1 MTSGI
6 MVAFLFGSFVF
17 LALLG
22 VPIAVCLCVS
32 GFLTASL
39 VGITPL
45 AIIQNIYS
53 MLNSYTLLAVP
64 LFLIVGN
71 VMEYGGITERLVRF
85 ARVLVGH
92 FRGGLAQVNI
102 LANMIMAGISGS
114 ATADATAL
122 GSVMLPAMK
131 KEGYPPDLSAAINAA
146 ASTIGPVIP
155 PSIMM
160 VVYGA
165 YSGVSIGAMFAGG
178 FLPGV
183 LIGLSLMVYVNI
195 WARRTNFHKSDRRA
209 TLREIGSATVHA
221 IPALMAPVIIVGGI
235 LLGIVT
241 TTEAGMIC
249 AVYCI
254 LVSVVL
260 FRSIRFKDVIDIIEN
275 TLVGMCKPLLCV
287 AGAGAFGYM
296 MAYLNVPKMFLAL
309 LGGAADSKVFVTLFI
324 VVLYLILG
332 TFMDATPAIVIFMSI
347 IQTLAG
353 NVGLNPLHVG
363 VLICITMCFGFITP
377 PYGLTLLISAGI
389 GNVPTT
395 AVIKRLKWIFVLYI
409 GLILLLAFVP
419 EIILFVPRM
428 LGMSVG

>member
-1 MTSGI
+1 MASGSMI
-6 MVAFLFGSFVF
+6 IFLFGSFVF
-17 LALLG
+17 LALIG
-22 VPIAVCLCVS
+22 VPIAVCLCIS

-39 VGITPL
+39 MGITPI
-45 AIIQNIYS
+45 AIVQNIFS

-85 ARVLVGH
+85 SRVLVGH
-92 FRGGLAQVNI
+92 LRGGLAQVNI
-102 LANMIMAGISGS
+102 LTNMLMAGISGS

-131 KEGYPPDLSAAINAA
+131 KEGYPADLSCAINAA

-178 FLPGV
+178 FLPGI
-183 LIGLSLMVYVNI
+183 LIGVSLMVYVYV
-195 WARRTNFHKSDRRA
+195 WARRTNFSTADRRA
-209 TLREIGSATVHA
+209 TLKEVLSATKHA
-221 IPALMAPVIIVGGI
+221 FAALLAPVIIIVGIIGG
-235 LLGIVT
+235 LVT
-241 TTEAGMIC
+241 TTEAGMLC

-254 LVSVVL
+254 LVSIFL
-260 FRSIRFKDVIDIIEN
+260 FRSISIKDIKDIIEN
-275 TLVGMCKPLLCV
+275 TLLGMSKPLLCV

-296 MAYLNVPKMFLAL
+296 MAYLNVPKMFLTL
-309 LGGAADSKVFVTLFI
+309 LGDAADSKIFVTLFI

-332 TFMDATPAIVIFMSI
+332 TFMDATPAIVIFMTI
-347 IQTLAG
+347 IQSLAQ

-363 VLICITMCFGFITP
+363 VLICVTLCFGFITP

-389 GNVPTT
+389 GGVPTV
-395 AVIKRLKWIFVLYI
+395 AVIKRLKWIFVIMI
-409 GLILLLAFVP
+409 GLILVIAFVP
-419 EIILFVPRM
+419 GIILFIPRL
-428 LGMSVG
+428 LGMSV

>member
-1 MTSGI
+1 MASGSMI
-6 MVAFLFGSFVF
+6 IFLFGSFVF
-17 LALLG
+17 LALIG
-22 VPIAVCLCVS
+22 VPIAVCLCIS

-39 VGITPL
+39 MGITPI
-45 AIIQNIYS
+45 AIVQNIFS

-71 VMEYGGITERLVRF
+71 VMEYGGITDRLVRF
-85 ARVLVGH
+85 SRVLVGH
-92 FRGGLAQVNI
+92 LRGGLAHVNI
-102 LANMIMAGISGS
+102 LANMLMAGISGS

-131 KEGYPPDLSAAINAA
+131 KEGYPADLSCAINAA

-178 FLPGV
+178 FLPGI
-183 LIGLSLMVYVNI
+183 LIGVSLMVYVYV
-195 WARRTNFHKSDRRA
+195 WARRTNFSTADRRA
-209 TLREIGSATVHA
+209 TLKEVLSATKYA
-221 IPALMAPVIIVGGI
+221 FAALLAPVVIIVGIISG
-235 LLGIVT
+235 LVT
-241 TTEAGMIC
+241 TTEAGMLC

-254 LVSVVL
+254 LVSIFL
-260 FRSIRFKDVIDIIEN
+260 FRSISIKDIKDIIEN
-275 TLVGMCKPLLCV
+275 SLLGMSKPLLCV

-296 MAYLNVPKMFLAL
+296 MAYLNVPKMFLTL
-309 LGGAADSKVFVTLFI
+309 LGDAADSKIFVTLFI

-332 TFMDATPAIVIFMSI
+332 TFMDATPAIVIFMTI
-347 IQTLAG
+347 IQSLAQ

-363 VLICITMCFGFITP
+363 VLICVTLCFGFITP

-389 GNVPTT
+389 GGVPTV
-395 AVIKRLKWIFVLYI
+395 AVIKRLKWIFVLMI
-409 GLILLLAFVP
+409 GLILVIAFVP
-419 EIILFVPRM
+419 GIILFIPRL
-428 LGMSVG
+428 LGMSV

>member
-1 MTSGI
+1 MASGSMI
-6 MVAFLFGSFVF
+6 IFLFGSFVF
-17 LALLG
+17 LALIG
-22 VPIAVCLCVS
+22 VPIAVCLCIS

-39 VGITPL
+39 MGITPI
-45 AIIQNIYS
+45 AIVQNIFS

-71 VMEYGGITERLVRF
+71 VMEYGGITDRLVRF
-85 ARVLVGH
+85 SRVLVGH
-92 FRGGLAQVNI
+92 LRGGLAQVNI
-102 LANMIMAGISGS
+102 LTNMLMAGISGS

-131 KEGYPPDLSAAINAA
+131 KEGYPADLSCAINAA

-178 FLPGV
+178 FLPGI
-183 LIGLSLMVYVNI
+183 LIGVSLMVYVYV
-195 WARRTNFHKSDRRA
+195 WARRTNFSTADRRA
-209 TLREIGSATVHA
+209 TLKEVLSATKYA
-221 IPALMAPVIIVGGI
+221 FAALLAPVVIIVGIISG
-235 LLGIVT
+235 LVT
-241 TTEAGMIC
+241 TTEAGMLC

-254 LVSVVL
+254 LVSIFL
-260 FRSIRFKDVIDIIEN
+260 FRSISIKDIKDIIEN
-275 TLVGMCKPLLCV
+275 TLLGMSKPLLCV

-296 MAYLNVPKMFLAL
+296 MAYLNVPKMFLTL
-309 LGGAADSKVFVTLFI
+309 LGDAADSKIFVTLFI

-332 TFMDATPAIVIFMSI
+332 TFMDATPAIVIFMTI
-347 IQTLAG
+347 IQSLAQ

-363 VLICITMCFGFITP
+363 VLICVTLCFGFITP

-389 GNVPTT
+389 GGVPTV
-395 AVIKRLKWIFVLYI
+395 AVIKRLKWIFVIMI
-409 GLILLLAFVP
+409 GLILVIAFVP
-419 EIILFVPRM
+419 GIILFIPRL
-428 LGMSVG
+428 LGMSV

>member
-1 MTSGI
+1 MASGSMI
-6 MVAFLFGSFVF
+6 IFLFGSFVF
-17 LALLG
+17 LALIG
-22 VPIAVCLCVS
+22 VPIAVCLCIS

-39 VGITPL
+39 MGITPI
-45 AIIQNIYS
+45 AIVQNIFS

-71 VMEYGGITERLVRF
+71 VMEYGGITDRLVRF
-85 ARVLVGH
+85 SRVLVGH
-92 FRGGLAQVNI
+92 LRGGLAQVNI
-102 LANMIMAGISGS
+102 LTNMLMAGISGS

-131 KEGYPPDLSAAINAA
+131 KEGYPADLSCAINAA

-178 FLPGV
+178 FLPGI
-183 LIGLSLMVYVNI
+183 LIGVSLMVYVYV
-195 WARRTNFHKSDRRA
+195 WARRTNFSTADRRA
-209 TLREIGSATVHA
+209 TLKEVLSATKHA
-221 IPALMAPVIIVGGI
+221 FAALLAPVVIIVGIISG
-235 LLGIVT
+235 LVT
-241 TTEAGMIC
+241 TTEAGMLC

-254 LVSVVL
+254 LVSIFL
-260 FRSIRFKDVIDIIEN
+260 FRSISIKDIKDIIEN
-275 TLVGMCKPLLCV
+275 TLLGMSKPLLCV

-296 MAYLNVPKMFLAL
+296 MAYLNVPKMFLTL
-309 LGGAADSKVFVTLFI
+309 LGDAADSKIFVTLFI

-332 TFMDATPAIVIFMSI
+332 TFMDATPAIVIFMTI
-347 IQTLAG
+347 IQSLAQ

-363 VLICITMCFGFITP
+363 VLICVTLCFGFITP

-389 GNVPTT
+389 GGVPTV
-395 AVIKRLKWIFVLYI
+395 AVIKRLKWIFVLMI
-409 GLILLLAFVP
+409 GLILVIAFVP
-419 EIILFVPRM
+419 GIILFIPRL
-428 LGMSVG
+428 LGMSV